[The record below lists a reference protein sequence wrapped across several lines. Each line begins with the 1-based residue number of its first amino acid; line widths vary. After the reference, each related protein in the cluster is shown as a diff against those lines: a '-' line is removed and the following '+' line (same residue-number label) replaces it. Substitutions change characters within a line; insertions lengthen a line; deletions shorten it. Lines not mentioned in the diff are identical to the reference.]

1 MGRKELSLNITLSL
15 WKTKKWAGSSD
26 NHFTGGE
33 SYKESNLAGENR
45 KRNVSKGFKQWLLKP
60 PSQRRLNW
68 GNHMGDPPNTRV
80 LNKKVMPLKPAAKKQ
95 EGKSALLTVYS
106 KGFRRAHG
114 ASARSLIRLAY
125 HILYCT
131 SGLI

>member
-1 MGRKELSLNITLSL
+1 MSCWMNEATLGRKELSLNITLSL

-60 PSQRRLNW
+60 PSQRRLHW
-68 GNHMGDPPNTRV
+68 GNHMGDPPT
-80 LNKKVMPLKPAAKKQ
+80 Q
-95 EGKSALLTVYS
+95 GS
-106 KGFRRAHG
+106 
-114 ASARSLIRLAY
+114 
-125 HILYCT
+125 
-131 SGLI
+131 

>member
-1 MGRKELSLNITLSL
+1 MAFKATKSKEIELGKPNGR
-15 WKTKKWAGSSD
+15 
-26 NHFTGGE
+26 
-33 SYKESNLAGENR
+33 
-45 KRNVSKGFKQWLLKP
+45 
-60 PSQRRLNW
+60 
-68 GNHMGDPPNTRV
+68 PPNTRV
-80 LNKKVMPLKPAAKKQ
+80 LNKKVIPLKPAAKKQ